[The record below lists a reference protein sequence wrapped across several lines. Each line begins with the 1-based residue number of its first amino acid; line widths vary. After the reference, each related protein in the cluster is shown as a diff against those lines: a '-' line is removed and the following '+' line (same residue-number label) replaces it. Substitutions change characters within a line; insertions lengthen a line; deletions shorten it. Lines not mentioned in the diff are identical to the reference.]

1 MRALS
6 VSGSIVRASSAM
18 SCVMPTHRRS
28 PASGGLVKTSR
39 SWPVARSQTR
49 NSSSAANPT
58 CSNSTKLPLSYS
70 ESRSTGVLSCMY
82 STQLPS
88 MPSTVLYSGQG
99 SGSTV
104 SVPSS
109 PQRTRRWPVSNA
121 AVST

>member
-1 MRALS
+1 
-6 VSGSIVRASSAM
+6 
-18 SCVMPTHRRS
+18 
-28 PASGGLVKTSR
+28 
-39 SWPVARSQTR
+39 
-49 NSSSAANPT
+49 
-58 CSNSTKLPLSYS
+58 
-70 ESRSTGVLSCMY
+70 MY
-82 STQLPS
+82 STRLPS